1 MWPSLITLKT
11 SDMKQNL
18 FAAAVIVF
26 LTSFT
31 VPLKKTDTKSA
42 NPYFEYSFA
51 AAGSTGMPEINLD
64 KSSAVYQVPKSKTAI
79 PVLNIDG
86 TKSVVRLKTGASEF
100 LVRRVPG
107 TTETPTDAIGLYKLN
122 TDKKTR
128 SLTLDGTGVISA
140 TKVNTN
146 LVQIDTYTFRITITG
161 GISAGGEYA
170 FVEKNMAAANSTLTV
185 WCFGID

>member
-1 MWPSLITLKT
+1 
-11 SDMKQNL
+11 MKQNL
-18 FAAAVIVF
+18 FATALIM
-26 LTSFT
+26 LLSSFI
-31 VPLKKTDTKSA
+31 VPLKKIDIKSIYS
-42 NPYFEYSFA
+42 YFEYSFA

-86 TKSVVRLKTGASEF
+86 AKSTVRLKTGASEF

-122 TDKKTR
+122 ADRKNR
-128 SLTLDGTGVISA
+128 SLSLDATGVISA
-140 TKVNTN
+140 TKVNIN
-146 LVQIDTYTFRITITG
+146 LVQIDTYTYKITITG

>member
-1 MWPSLITLKT
+1 
-11 SDMKQNL
+11 MKQNL
-18 FAAAVIVF
+18 FAAIIIVF
-26 LTSFT
+26 LSSFI
-31 VPLKKTDTKSA
+31 VSLKKTDIKSA
-42 NPYFEYSFA
+42 FPYFEYSFA

-86 TKSVVRLKTGASEF
+86 AKSAVRLKTGASEF
-100 LVRRVPG
+100 LIRRVPG

-122 TDKKTR
+122 ADRKNR
-128 SLTLDGTGVISA
+128 SLLLDATGVSSA
-140 TKVNTN
+140 TKVNIN
-146 LVQIDTYTFRITITG
+146 FVQIDTYTYRITITG

-170 FVEKNMAAANSTLTV
+170 FVEKNMAAANSTLIA